1 VRIYDG
7 IIVRT
12 RGPLP
17 GKIHDKKF
25 AEYYQI
31 QNDLDPDE
39 WALGDAGYQGMPKF
53 IVPFKGELDDGQKES
68 NKFLGRLRVI
78 VERVYSEIKKFAVFE
93 HPWRG
98 KIPNQK
104 LLLHVMLLTLSTT
117 TTRLSLTTN
126 KYLCNPT
133 NLPFCLLRFESCV
146 HFEPFKA
153 RDFEWFDCVA

>member
-1 VRIYDG
+1 MYSGKKKRFTIKYDVSVRIYDG

-53 IVPFKGELDDGQKES
+53 IVPFKGELDDGQRES

-78 VERVYSEIKKFAVFE
+78 VERVYGEIKKFAVFQ

-104 LLLHVMLLTLSTT
+104 LLWIIA
-117 TTRLSLTTN
+117 
-126 KYLCNPT
+126 CN
-133 NLPFCLLRFESCV
+133 
-146 HFEPFKA
+146 
-153 RDFEWFDCVA
+153 VANIKHRYYPIEINDE